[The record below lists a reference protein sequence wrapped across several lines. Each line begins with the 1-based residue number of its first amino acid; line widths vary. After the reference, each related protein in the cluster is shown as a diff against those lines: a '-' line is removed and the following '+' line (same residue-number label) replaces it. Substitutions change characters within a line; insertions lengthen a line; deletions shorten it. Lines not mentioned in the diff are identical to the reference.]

1 MHHRHSF
8 EAISNKMGHVPP
20 VTMLGSATAVTSTKP
35 QHHVWCSSN
44 ETGKGPEYIQ
54 FFILI
59 SVT

>member
-20 VTMLGSATAVTSTKP
+20 VTMLGSATAIASTKP
-35 QHHVWCSSN
+35 KRHVRCSSS
-44 ETGKGPEYIQ
+44 ETGKGPEFLQ